1 MMKFYLRTQNLSFVY
16 NLHRSS
22 PAPLKNVI
30 AIRSLGPG
38 TNRPDLGWHPADAA
52 QTSGHL
58 MPSLQTQRQGDLP
71 SARPQRQR
79 LVWGCRRTRTHP
91 LHLFPGVP
99 GGGGPRQ
106 RLLDLC
112 STLSVL
118 SSTLVLWRNGKS
130 DSEGFWGLL
139 PTSEP
144 APVGPR
150 GLHPTQTQH
159 RPPSRCAGPA
169 GVRGGL
175 IGLSGPSLD
184 MGRQGLWFL
193 WGREAGAPRRPQG
206 AAARGPP
213 SRQLKEKKTVGARG
227 GGKMGTPACPGLPAS
242 SVCFKLFWVG
252 VGSLHPPPL
261 GQQDVQR
268 APRGDPNSD
277 CLPGAGGAFPLPQ
290 GPPLKASI
298 RPQCLQR
305 VPGPHTGTCGP
316 TKMCPRNWQPHWN
329 IPASPEAVRD
339 CDV

>member
-118 SSTLVLWRNGKS
+118 SSTLVLWGNGKS

-252 VGSLHPPPL
+252 VGSLHPPTPGTAGRAARTPWGPQL
-261 GQQDVQR
+261 GLPPRRGGRLPTPPGASSQGLDPPPMPAEGAGAAHGNLWPNQDVPEELAAALEYSSGPGGCQR
-268 APRGDPNSD
+268 
-277 CLPGAGGAFPLPQ
+277 L
-290 GPPLKASI
+290 
-298 RPQCLQR
+298 
-305 VPGPHTGTCGP
+305 
-316 TKMCPRNWQPHWN
+316 
-329 IPASPEAVRD
+329 
-339 CDV
+339 